1 MMMNCSSLFPEKVWE
16 STHGGVRWKTH
27 WGWYFRQAGRKCMT
41 AEEQNKKKMLS
52 VIQGTILEA
61 ELHKNQVPGK
71 NGGFILKP

>member
-1 MMMNCSSLFPEKVWE
+1 
-16 STHGGVRWKTH
+16 
-27 WGWYFRQAGRKCMT
+27 MT